1 MGLEAFS
8 LAGKHVVVVGASS
21 GIGKATAIRCAEAG
35 AIVSVAARRV
45 ELLSQLVAELP
56 GSGHGFHM
64 LDVRVSRSIPPCL
77 DVFVKRAGPIG
88 GLVYSAGVST
98 LLPLN
103 VTGEDHWRGVLDVN
117 LTGAVFCTK
126 EAVSAKRCSPEGM
139 GIVWISSSAAQNP
152 AGAGRLSYGASKA
165 GMIGAARALANELS
179 RRRMRI
185 NVLCP
190 AAVATEIWDKQTLDE
205 QQKRKFFDRH
215 PLGIGEPDDIAY
227 ACVYLLSPAARW
239 LTGTVISLDG
249 GFSVT

>member
-1 MGLEAFS
+1 MALEAFS
-8 LAGKHVVVVGASS
+8 LTGKHVVIVGASS
-21 GIGKATAIRCAEAG
+21 GIGKAAAIRCAEAG
-35 AIVSVAARRV
+35 ATVSLAARRT
-45 ELLSQLVAELP
+45 ELLSEIVAGLP
-56 GSGHGFHM
+56 GSRHGFHM
-64 LDVRVSRSIPPCL
+64 LDVRDSGSVPACMDS
-77 DVFVKRAGPIG
+77 FVKRAGPIS
-88 GLVYSAGVST
+88 GLVYSVGVST

-103 VTGEDHWRGVLDVN
+103 VAGEDHWQGVLDVN

-126 EAVSAKRCSPEGM
+126 EAVSARRCSPEGM

-179 RRRMRI
+179 RRTIRI

-190 AAVATEIWDKQTLDE
+190 AAVATDIWNTQPMSDE
-205 QQKRKFFDRH
+205 QKKRFFDRH
-215 PLGIGEPDDIAY
+215 PLGIGAPDDIAY

-239 LTGTVISLDG
+239 LTGTVISIDG